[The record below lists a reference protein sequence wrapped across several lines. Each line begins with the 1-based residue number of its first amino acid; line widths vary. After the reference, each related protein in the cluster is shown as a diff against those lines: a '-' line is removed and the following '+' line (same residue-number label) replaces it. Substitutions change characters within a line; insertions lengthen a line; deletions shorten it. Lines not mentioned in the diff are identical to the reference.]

1 MSLRRFLR
9 PLLLFGLLLLAR
21 PLAAQNP
28 PPVLDTVRARLAL
41 DTVVGVVFDSLAEE
55 PLAGAF
61 VIAYPS
67 GASAVSDSLGRFV
80 IYTDTIA
87 TRVTAYHGVLDQ
99 LGLGALV
106 AERPENRRTPM
117 RLSTPAFPTIWRS
130 LCDEPR
136 PLGGRSVIVT
146 GTARLADGTTRVA
159 GASVIVQWPKPEY
172 AVGGGD
178 IRSREVRTDSLGN
191 FLVCGVE
198 DFVDVSLAAVSREYR
213 SCIITI
219 PSDVRSLRRVDLML
233 AAENASGR
241 LTGVV
246 KDRQGT
252 PLADIQLAL
261 DGAAEPVITDVS
273 GRFAFPDAPL
283 GSRML
288 YVRAIG
294 YQPIGQLVEVRADAN
309 EPLEIP
315 FDKIV
320 QLEGVKVTEKVKVRL
335 DRAEFE
341 LRKRA
346 GFGRVIDSTA
356 LARFPNLRAAMQQTP
371 GIIVT
376 QRQGRASTEF
386 DIFGRVGCRAFV
398 YLDGTITNLD
408 EVNALPLE
416 NLAAVEVFTNVAF
429 APARYQP
436 LGDNCAVI
444 LFWTRFGLRP

>member
-1 MSLRRFLR
+1 MRLRRLLR
-9 PLLLFGLLLLAR
+9 PLLIVGLLLVVR

-41 DTVVGVVFDSLAEE
+41 DTVVGVVYDSLAEE

-87 TRVTAYHGVLDQ
+87 TRVSAYHGVLDQ

-106 AERPENRRTPM
+106 ATRPDNRRTPL

-130 LCDEPR
+130 LCDQPR

-159 GASVIVQWPKPEY
+159 GANVIVQWPKPEY

-178 IRSREVRTDSLGN
+178 VRSREVRTDSLGN

-198 DFVDVSLAAVSREYR
+198 DFVEVSLAAVSREYR
-213 SCIITI
+213 SGIITV

-233 AAENASGR
+233 ASENATGR

-261 DGAAEPVITDVS
+261 DGAAEPVITDVT
-273 GRFAFPDAPL
+273 GRFTFPDAPL

-315 FDKIV
+315 FDRIV
-320 QLEGVKVTEKVKVRL
+320 QIEGVTVTEKANVRL

-398 YLDGTITNLD
+398 YLDGTVTNLD
-408 EVNALPLE
+408 EVNAIPLE

>member
-1 MSLRRFLR
+1 
-9 PLLLFGLLLLAR
+9 
-21 PLAAQNP
+21 
-28 PPVLDTVRARLAL
+28 
-41 DTVVGVVFDSLAEE
+41 
-55 PLAGAF
+55 
-61 VIAYPS
+61 
-67 GASAVSDSLGRFV
+67 
-80 IYTDTIA
+80 
-87 TRVTAYHGVLDQ
+87 
-99 LGLGALV
+99 
-106 AERPENRRTPM
+106 
-117 RLSTPAFPTIWRS
+117 
-130 LCDEPR
+130 
-136 PLGGRSVIVT
+136 
-146 GTARLADGTTRVA
+146 
-159 GASVIVQWPKPEY
+159 
-172 AVGGGD
+172 
-178 IRSREVRTDSLGN
+178 
-191 FLVCGVE
+191 
-198 DFVDVSLAAVSREYR
+198 
-213 SCIITI
+213 
-219 PSDVRSLRRVDLML
+219 ML
-233 AAENASGR
+233 ASENATGR

-261 DGAAEPVITDVS
+261 DGAAEPVITDVT
-273 GRFAFPDAPL
+273 GRFTFPDAPL

-315 FDKIV
+315 FDRIV
-320 QLEGVKVTEKVKVRL
+320 QIEGVTVTEKANVRL

-398 YLDGTITNLD
+398 YLDGTVTNLD
-408 EVNALPLE
+408 EVNAIPLE